1 MAAGLGFKTFNT
13 GDVLSAADTN
23 GYLMQGVLVFA
34 DAAARTAAVTSPQE
48 GQTSYLKDTDVIQVY
63 SGSAWVTKSGG
74 SPLTTKG
81 DVYTY
86 STTDA
91 RLAVGAN
98 DTVLTA
104 DSTTA
109 TGLKWATA
117 SSGGMTQLA
126 SGSLPT
132 AATSLTL
139 SSISTNYKD
148 LILILRDVDY
158 ASGASNGI
166 RIDANSN
173 TVGRSVQTYS
183 NSGNAVYNSNTAQI
197 TGGLVLPADA
207 NLSATITFSD
217 YNSTKLKTATTTC
230 IYTDTGSANVVSNG
244 AIGWPDEVAGITSIK
259 IQSSQSINFATGT
272 YILYGVK

>member
-34 DAAARTAAVTSPQE
+34 DAAARTAAITSPQE
-48 GQTSYLKDTDVIQVY
+48 GQVSYLKDTDVIQTY
-63 SGSAWVTKSGG
+63 SGST
-74 SPLTTKG
+74 
-81 DVYTY
+81 
-86 STTDA
+86 
-91 RLAVGAN
+91 
-98 DTVLTA
+98 
-104 DSTTA
+104 
-109 TGLKWATA
+109 WATVGGA
-117 SSGGMTQLA
+117 SGGMTELA

-139 SSISTNYKD
+139 SSISTSYKD

-158 ASGASNGI
+158 ASGTANSV

-173 TVGRSVQTYS
+173 STGRSVQTYS
-183 NSGNAVYNSNTAQI
+183 NSGNVIYNSNTAQI
-197 TGGLVLPADA
+197 TGGLVLRADA

-230 IYTDTGSANVVSNG
+230 VYTDNGAANVVSNG